1 MLPSAVSLSK
11 LQKPASGHRY
21 FHAHRDCDLYSHQRG
36 LLHYPPNSCD
46 LRQWCCGC
54 GKFLRSTLNDVG
66 LTCTRCSF
74 CWRVFPLQTFADQ
87 VFGVMNWTIPL
98 AVALSCFGG
107 LNASILAAS
116 RYLYRS
122 LGYFARSL
130 KPVKINQSSSSLYF
144 VSQKAVLRGLQRR
157 PPARLLV
164 HDPRQPLHSRPRPA
178 LQRQLFFSLLSN
190 CFNLV
195 PCFFG
200 PHPYS
205 PWFPYFP
212 AGCHGSHIPVCRRCL
227 QADQL
232 LQLQLL
238 VLRWFVHPGPTISA
252 MEAAGQKEA
261 FKGI

>member
-1 MLPSAVSLSK
+1 MLPSAVSLSE

-21 FHAHRDCDLYSHQRG
+21 FHAHRDCNLYSHQRG
-36 LLHYPPNSCD
+36 LLHYPPNSCN

-74 CWRVFPLQTFADQ
+74 CWGVFPLQTFADQ

-144 VSQKAVLRGLQRR
+144 VSKGCSSWAPEKATCPTSCAWSTSTATLPS
-157 PPARLLV
+157 PPCSSTSV
-164 HDPRQPLHSRPRPA
+164 V
-178 LQRQLFFSLLSN
+178 FF
-190 CFNLV
+190 
-195 PCFFG
+195 
-200 PHPYS
+200 
-205 PWFPYFP
+205 
-212 AGCHGSHIPVCRRCL
+212 
-227 QADQL
+227 
-232 LQLQLL
+232 
-238 VLRWFVHPGPTISA
+238 FVV
-252 MEAAGQKEA
+252 
-261 FKGI
+261 